1 MEGITI
7 YETAFDEKFCQFLYK
22 NAVAEIRR
30 GDSFRRS
37 NFHWKEGM
45 VRSSQAVFVRDYDE
59 TLSTL
64 ILDGL
69 RERGIVESNNYDVMN
84 YAWTRL
90 SYIPWHNDGHRQSA
104 VTTYLNETWEKDWGG
119 LFLYRHESSDDIRGY
134 APRFNTAIKNSAN
147 VEHATTMI
155 TPDAPDLRMTVQLF
169 HRE

>member
-1 MEGITI
+1 MEGVTI

-22 NAVAEIRR
+22 NAVAEISK
-30 GDSFRRS
+30 GGAFMRS
-37 NFHWKEGM
+37 NFHWPKVI

-104 VTTYLNETWEKDWGG
+104 VTIYLNETWEKDWGG
-119 LFLYRHESSDDIRGY
+119 LFLYCHESSDDIRGY
-134 APRFNTAIKNSAN
+134 APRFNTAIKNGAN